1 MRCPALRRALT
12 FINKTKRVNKGE
24 RGKYDGLIDSQ
35 DGTKGTTPEDCAT
48 LIAKRHINLTIV
60 TIKSCRSG
68 SLGKL

>member
-48 LIAKRHINLTIV
+48 LIAKRQ
-60 TIKSCRSG
+60 IKTQRIPCVYCR
-68 SLGKL
+68 LN